1 MKSIKDNWKMYGI
14 TIYGIILIPCYYD
27 IIRFYN
33 KLKIFYIKN
42 LRIFNFSIILI
53 RYCALFDTSIN
64 FKKTNIWQIQDVN

>member
-33 KLKIFYIKN
+33 KLKIFYIKY
-42 LRIFNFSIILI
+42 LIIFYL
-53 RYCALFDTSIN
+53 
-64 FKKTNIWQIQDVN
+64 